1 MKTWI
6 KRCGISFS
14 ISAFCGLIVNMLI
27 EIIVKAVTGS
37 EDFSPLSAEFRAL
50 FPSES
55 IAIYVNILLYGVIGA
70 AFSGF
75 TFIYEIEKLGYIVQ
89 NILYYIATAFVWV
102 PIVILMWQV
111 QRYPQAVILT
121 FGGFL
126 ITDIIMTIVGYKMKK
141 QEVDIINLVL
151 EKQMKQLDK
160 ITE

>member
-55 IAIYVNILLYGVIGA
+55 IAIYVNILL
-70 AFSGF
+70 
-75 TFIYEIEKLGYIVQ
+75 
-89 NILYYIATAFVWV
+89 
-102 PIVILMWQV
+102 
-111 QRYPQAVILT
+111 
-121 FGGFL
+121 
-126 ITDIIMTIVGYKMKK
+126 
-141 QEVDIINLVL
+141 
-151 EKQMKQLDK
+151 
-160 ITE
+160 